1 MEKKIYDLLVQVKG
15 FEHIIETD
23 LLVKHNLTNIIT
35 VKPYD
40 AKVEK
45 EFAGWVEFNNRD
57 WSFPTEADIQEL
69 LNHQNIEVKLG
80 KSIKANPVIIS
91 ESKLETE
98 FVPLN
103 VDVDLIEKDSS
114 VIVVPQKTQLPT
126 VKRGPKK
133 KK

>member
-69 LNHQNIEVKLG
+69 LNHQNIEVKLD
-80 KSIKANPVIIS
+80 KSIKENPVEVPIS
-91 ESKLETE
+91 ESETNKDAPIVE
-98 FVPLN
+98 
-103 VDVDLIEKDSS
+103 DLKAEAPKE
-114 VIVVPQKTQLPT
+114 V

>member
-69 LNHQNIEVKLG
+69 LNHQNIEVKLD
-80 KSIKANPVIIS
+80 KSIKANPVIVEEIKA
-91 ESKLETE
+91 EKVEPTIKE
-98 FVPLN
+98 E
-103 VDVDLIEKDSS
+103 LIVKKQEP
-114 VIVVPQKTQLPT
+114 IEPQ
-126 VKRGPKK
+126 KRGPKK

>member
-69 LNHQNIEVKLG
+69 LNHQNIEVKLD
-80 KSIKANPVIIS
+80 KSIKENPVIV
-91 ESKLETE
+91 EETKLEPKE
-98 FVPLN
+98 S
-103 VDVDLIEKDSS
+103 IEVQKEEL
-114 VIVVPQKTQLPT
+114 VVKKQEPIEPQ
-126 VKRGPKK
+126 KRGPKK

>member
-69 LNHQNIEVKLG
+69 LFLQNIEGNLTE
-80 KSIKANPVIIS
+80 SIKANPVEVPIS
-91 ESKLETE
+91 ESETNKDAPIVE
-98 FVPLN
+98 
-103 VDVDLIEKDSS
+103 DLKAESPKE
-114 VIVVPQKTQLPT
+114 V

>member
-69 LNHQNIEVKLG
+69 LNHQNIEVKLD
-80 KSIKANPVIIS
+80 KSIKENPVIVEETKVEPK
-91 ESKLETE
+91 ESIE
-98 FVPLN
+98 VPKEEL
-103 VDVDLIEKDSS
+103 VVKKQEPIE
-114 VIVVPQKTQLPT
+114 PQ
-126 VKRGPKK
+126 KRGPKK